1 MSLPKYISYWYIQ
14 DAIKKATRD
23 CMYYGQNHPQC
34 KASWKDVECVEA
46 YFVDRFNK
54 IPTLTRFDIEECKL
68 KKINVSN
75 NRNADFREN
84 SYGKDNNP

>member
-23 CMYYGQNHPQC
+23 CMYYGMNHPQC

-46 YFVDRFNK
+46 YFVDRFSK
-54 IPTLTRFDIEECKL
+54 VPKLTRVHIEECKL
-68 KKINVSN
+68 KN
-75 NRNADFREN
+75 NN
-84 SYGKDNNP
+84 